1 MKLAVGLVAILL
13 LTNCKSELDPSSVVT
28 VTLQMATPWPDTLG
42 TGEIAT
48 VLAGVRTVDG
58 ADVVGVD
65 LQWSSS
71 DSSVLQVTRPDTGT
85 APADTD
91 RLSFGRR
98 AILSA
103 HGTGAA
109 TIIARLDRAGFAAT
123 ELRVP
128 VVVKPGS
135 WPALL
140 TVGNEDTIGV
150 GLGRADPAVLGAV
163 SYAWQSSDPAV
174 LQANALATD
183 ASQAQLTARA
193 NGAAAVTLTIT
204 GERIGRVE
212 FRQGLNVGSVQIV
225 AQQAWPALLP
235 VTGAAQLAV
244 AVNDAAGN
252 PLPGAIVHWSST
264 NLSAF
269 AVDSTGHVTALS
281 KGGGE
286 VVASVGGPGFQVAEY
301 RSTLQVVEKWSA
313 VSAGTDHTCAI
324 TALDGSGYCW
334 GSNSDGKLGLGFTAA
349 VLPQALR
356 PRRVATSHKFTEL
369 KVGESHSCGREGSQE
384 LLCWGSRDRGQLGDG
399 PCNLTGMG
407 SGAGCFPSSEFPVS
421 IVSGGRLGSG
431 SVHIDQL
438 IVGGTFSCIVNVN
451 AGSGSFFSRKVRC
464 WGTQDDNS
472 RGVFFADSASTATDL
487 TPGLSASANIT
498 EVSAGAA
505 HLCTRTDD
513 VFWVQ
518 CRGINDHAQLGDGTV
533 GNDPLPPWEPKAF
546 TIVGGDPVNPGGD
559 GYPTSGL
566 SLGASHTCAFDA
578 AGVLC
583 WGSNASGQLGSAA
596 AGDVVFPTRAQIP
609 VQVISLTDGGAHTCA
624 LTAGGDAYCWG
635 SNSNGQLGRG
645 TTGGSTA
652 TPALV
657 IGGLKFVSLS
667 AGDAYTCGVTTDGSI
682 YCWGAN
688 ASGQLGDG
696 TQIDRSGPV
705 RVTEAPQ

>member
-1 MKLAVGLVAILL
+1 MRLAVGLVAILL
-13 LTNCKSELDPSSVVT
+13 LTSCKSELDPSSVVT
-28 VTLQMATPWPDTLG
+28 VTLQMATPWPDTLA

-48 VLAGVRTVDG
+48 VQASIRGADG
-58 ADVVGVD
+58 ADIVAID

-71 DSSVLQVTRPDTGT
+71 DSSVLQVTRPDTGA
-85 APADTD
+85 APADAD

-98 AILSA
+98 AILAA
-103 HGTGAA
+103 HGTGTA
-109 TIIARLDRAGFAAT
+109 TIIARLDRAGFAVA

-128 VVVKPGS
+128 VVVKQGS
-135 WPALL
+135 WPSLL
-140 TVGNEDTIGV
+140 TVGNEDTVAV
-150 GLGRADPAVLGAV
+150 GLAHADPAVLGAV

-174 LQANALATD
+174 LQATALATD
-183 ASQAQLTARA
+183 ASRAQLTARA
-193 NGAAAVTLTIT
+193 NGPAEVTLAIT

-212 FRQGLNVGSVQIV
+212 FRQGLNVGGVQILP
-225 AQQAWPALLP
+225 QPAWPALLP

-244 AVNDAAGN
+244 AVHDAAGN
-252 PLPGAIVHWSST
+252 PLPGATVRWSST

-281 KGGGE
+281 RGGGE

-313 VSAGTDHTCAI
+313 VNAGTDHTCAI

-349 VLPQALR
+349 ALPQASR

-369 KVGESHSCGREGSQE
+369 KVGESHSCGREGALE
-384 LLCWGSRDRGQLGDG
+384 LLCWGSRQRGQLGNG
-399 PCNLTGMG
+399 QCILTGMG
-407 SGAGCFPSSEFPVS
+407 SGCFPSSEFPLS
-421 IVSGGRLGSG
+421 IISGGVLGGS

-438 IVGGTFSCIVNVN
+438 IAGGTFTCIVNVN

-464 WGTQDDNS
+464 WGTQDEN
-472 RGVFFADSASTATDL
+472 GKGIFFADSASTATDL

-513 VFWVQ
+513 ISWVQ

-546 TIVGGDPVNPGGD
+546 TIVGGDPANPGGD
-559 GYPTSGL
+559 GSPTSGL

-596 AGDVVFPTRAQIP
+596 TGDVVFPTRTQIP

-688 ASGQLGDG
+688 GSGQLGDA
-696 TQIDRSGPV
+696 TQTDRAVPI
-705 RVTEAPQ
+705 RVVEAPQ